1 MNVRIYLKL
10 AYLNENEEPVVIK
23 SFDRISFQC
32 RVCSSPHMYIILFP
46 KTKEELTPVT
56 VGFNNFAIDESNSID
71 YCNYRILDE

>member
-1 MNVRIYLKL
+1 
-10 AYLNENEEPVVIK
+10 
-23 SFDRISFQC
+23 
-32 RVCSSPHMYIILFP
+32 MYIILFP